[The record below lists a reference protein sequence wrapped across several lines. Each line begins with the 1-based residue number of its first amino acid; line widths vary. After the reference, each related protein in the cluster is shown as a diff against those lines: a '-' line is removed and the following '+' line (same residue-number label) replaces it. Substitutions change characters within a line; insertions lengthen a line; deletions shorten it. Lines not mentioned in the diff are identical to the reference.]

1 MPWKHLIKLLKAA
14 RGRLA
19 LPLTQFRLFFGAH
32 TYTPC
37 GLSLGSTLSA
47 VRPSTRWLDG
57 RQSIELQST
66 HFGAPWLRVCVT
78 ICHCCDTCAPFGDPF
93 VPHSL
98 VVHCARVA
106 CSRFQRVYLVA
117 IYLLLLTSGFKSSL
131 LTGIA
136 GILLC
141 HYVRLLPFDNAISF
155 LGVSKAIDQH
165 SNLYTN
171 YSSGIAQIRRHW
183 PCTSQ
188 EAKFKSKSR
197 LNHRHCHCQVQAGD
211 RGVKV
216 RVVPANWECIASVL
230 HTDLCH
236 SHYLSQLRLYRHNS
250 LNCFHSIHIV
260 LLEKKD

>member
-78 ICHCCDTCAPFGDPF
+78 ICHLLRHLRPIRRPICSALFG
-93 VPHSL
+93 VNHQ
-98 VVHCARVA
+98 ARVA

-141 HYVRLLPFDNAISF
+141 HHVRLLPFDNAISF
-155 LGVSKAIDQH
+155 LGVSIAIDQH

-171 YSSGIAQIRRHW
+171 YEYSSGIAQIRRHW

-197 LNHRHCHCQVQAGD
+197 LSHCHCHCQVQAGD

-216 RVVPANWECIASVL
+216 RVCQPIGNVL
-230 HTDLCH
+230 RVYFTQISATPTTC
-236 SHYLSQLRLYRHNS
+236 HNS
-250 LNCFHSIHIV
+250 DSIGITR
-260 LLEKKD
+260 